1 MKFRRLNSE
10 PRIYVKENKLKEI
23 ICILMVY
30 VDDILLTGKEKV
42 IINNKEQIKINYN
55 IKYIGEVNFVIGIK
69 FEKQSD
75 VYIIYQR
82 GYLRELL
89 NKFRLTNCTPVR
101 NMKPLE
107 NKELR
112 HKKFNETFYRSATSG
127 TSYT

>member
-1 MKFRRLNSE
+1 
-10 PRIYVKENKLKEI
+10 
-23 ICILMVY
+23 MVY

-89 NKFRLTNCTPVR
+89 NKLRLTNCTPVR
-101 NMKPLE
+101 I
-107 NKELR
+107 
-112 HKKFNETFYRSATSG
+112 
-127 TSYT
+127 